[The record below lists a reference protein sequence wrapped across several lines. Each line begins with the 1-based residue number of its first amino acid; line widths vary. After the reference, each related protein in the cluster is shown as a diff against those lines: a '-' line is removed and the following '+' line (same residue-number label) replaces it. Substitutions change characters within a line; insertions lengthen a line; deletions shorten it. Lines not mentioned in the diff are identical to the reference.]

1 MKEKDSS
8 TDTSEAES
16 LEGFVEVVA
25 ALSDT
30 SVSSTQRQSGNI
42 KIHVSVPPRQEGG
55 KTGVWKA
62 ADSGVRRTQ
71 LAEKDCQRLMEKNP
85 NLKRNGSRIT
95 LPVIGKVW
103 GVLKCQNG
111 EKRNSMAYVVRDQKE
126 SLLGRLD

>member
-1 MKEKDSS
+1 MKEEDSS
-8 TDTSEAES
+8 TDTSEAEG
-16 LEGFVEVVA
+16 LGRFVEVVA

-55 KTGVWKA
+55 KT

-71 LAEKDCQRLMEKNP
+71 LVEKDCRRLMEKNP
-85 NLKRNGSRIT
+85 NLKRNVTRIT

-111 EKRNSMAYVVRDQKE
+111 EKRNSMAYVVKDQKE